1 MEIAKDIN
9 VVIVEDY
16 NLTRTVE
23 KYMCQKFKNINVGAD
38 FDNAEDALS
47 YISKNK
53 VDMVLLDM
61 WLPKMN
67 GIEASNILKRVN
79 PELKIIMVVPNL
91 QEQGV
96 LGSIF
101 ADVDAF
107 ALNDL
112 DIQHF
117 EKIMNIIFNG
127 GYWFDFR
134 FLHMIFKL
142 VNILPKTDYY
152 YLKELLTPIELNVIS
167 LVLQGVSKDEIAS
180 LLNISVMELYVY
192 VNSILKKL
200 AKTSMAEQMLRCVK
214 YDMV

>member
-9 VVIVEDY
+9 VVIVDDY

-23 KYMCQKFKNINVGAD
+23 RYMCQTFKNIKVRAD
-38 FDNAEDALS
+38 FDNAEDALA

-91 QEQGV
+91 HEQGL

-101 ADVDAF
+101 ANVDAF

-112 DIQHF
+112 DIHHF

-127 GYWFDFR
+127 GHWFDFR

-142 VNILPKTDYY
+142 VSILPKTDYY
-152 YLKELLTPIELNVIS
+152 YLKEVLTPVELNVIS
-167 LVLQGVSKDEIAS
+167 LVLQGVSKEDIAVS
-180 LLNISVMELYVY
+180 LNIGVMDLYVY
-192 VNSILKKL
+192 INSILKKL
-200 AKTSMAEQMLRCVK
+200 AKTDMAEQMLRCVK

>member
-1 MEIAKDIN
+1 METAKDIN
-9 VVIVEDY
+9 VVIVDDY

-23 KYMCQKFKNINVGAD
+23 KYMCQMFKNIKVGAD
-38 FDNAEDALS
+38 FDNAEDALA

-79 PELKIIMVVPNL
+79 PELKIIMVVPND
-91 QEQGV
+91 QGQGV

-101 ADVDAF
+101 ANVDAF

-112 DIQHF
+112 DIHHF

-142 VNILPKTDYY
+142 VSILPKTDSY
-152 YLKELLTPIELNVIS
+152 YLKQVLTPIELNVIS
-167 LVLQGVSKDEIAS
+167 LVLQGVSKDDIAIS
-180 LLNISVMELYVY
+180 LNIGVVDLYVY
-192 VNSILKKL
+192 INSILKKL
-200 AKTSMAEQMLRCVK
+200 AKTDMAEQMLRCIK

>member
-23 KYMCQKFKNINVGAD
+23 KYMCQNFENIKVGAD

-67 GIEASNILKRVN
+67 GIEASKILKRVN

-91 QEQGV
+91 QDDGV

-101 ADVDAF
+101 AEVDAF

-112 DIQHF
+112 DIHHF

-152 YLKELLTPIELNVIS
+152 YLKELLTPVELSVIS
-167 LVLQGVSKDEIAS
+167 LVLQGVSKDNIAS
-180 LLNISVMELYVY
+180 SLNLDVMELYVY